1 MAFSDAV
8 DQEDTVAKGHKQLA
22 SFMGVSKE
30 EMPTI
35 GALVYEDGIYPRKFT
50 FQEDSELTSY
60 ENIRGFIESVL
71 NELESQKTKKD
82 EL

>member
-1 MAFSDAV
+1 
-8 DQEDTVAKGHKQLA
+8 
-22 SFMGVSKE
+22 MGVSKE

-71 NELESQKTKKD
+71 NELES
-82 EL
+82 